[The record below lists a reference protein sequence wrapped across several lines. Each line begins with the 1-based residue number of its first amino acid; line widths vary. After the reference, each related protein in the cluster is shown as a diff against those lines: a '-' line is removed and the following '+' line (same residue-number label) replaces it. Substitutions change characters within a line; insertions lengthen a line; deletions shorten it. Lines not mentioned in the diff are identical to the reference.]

1 MELLIFPVVV
11 VVAALWLLYRFLTR
25 PTPPPPVTPAAQSVR
40 QRPATKRPAHPLVSP
55 GASYVKANLAHLPP
69 QSTKPGRESFA
80 SNYLPSDRWDELLVL
95 GENGMPTLFL
105 QMRNGELWLTEP
117 TTGQFISVGNKNLRR
132 LGIWTV
138 NVRGVNYHEAAV
150 KAGNFQP
157 GARVALVREPE
168 NVHDEN
174 AVAISAIDTDDVV
187 GYVNKGMALGISRLI
202 LAGTPL
208 HAISLSGGGKG
219 ILGTFGPKIK
229 ILAATPEMV
238 AHLLRKQPLSENH

>member
-1 MELLIFPVVV
+1 MELLIFLVV

-25 PTPPPPVTPAAQSVR
+25 PTPPPVTPAAQPVR
-40 QRPATKRPAHPLVSP
+40 QLPATKCPAHPLVSP
-55 GASYVKANLAHLPP
+55 GASYVKANLTHLPP
-69 QSTKPGRESFA
+69 QSTNPGRESFA

-138 NVRGVNYHEAAV
+138 NVRGVNYHESAV

-168 NVHDEN
+168 NVHDKN

-202 LAGTPL
+202 LARTPL
-208 HAISLSGGGKG
+208 HAISLSGGGQG
-219 ILGTFGPKIK
+219 ILGTFGLRIK
-229 ILAATPEMV
+229 ILAATPEKV

>member
-1 MELLIFPVVV
+1 MELLIFLVV

-25 PTPPPPVTPAAQSVR
+25 PTPPPVTPAVQSVR
-40 QRPATKRPAHPLVSP
+40 QRPAAKRPAHPLVSP
-55 GASYVKANLAHLPP
+55 GASNVKVNLAYLPP
-69 QSTKPGRESFA
+69 QSTKPGLESFA
-80 SNYLPSDRWDELLVL
+80 SDYLPSDRWDELLVL

-117 TTGQFISVGNKNLRR
+117 TTGQFISIGNKTLRR

-138 NVRGVNYHEAAV
+138 NVRGVNYHESAV

-168 NVHDEN
+168 NIHDKN

-208 HAISLSGGGKG
+208 HAISLSGGGKD
-219 ILGTFGPKIK
+219 ILGTFGLRIK